1 MCNKPF
7 NMDVNQPKLLPCGHS
22 FCLFCLTTQENQTQ
36 NLGISIECPYC
47 QVKYTHVPAANY
59 ETNYEIVQVLEKVQ
73 NTLHAGNYSAMT
85 PNKSYYS
92 PFKTPNRSS
101 LLGVLP

>member
-1 MCNKPF
+1 
-7 NMDVNQPKLLPCGHS
+7 
-22 FCLFCLTTQENQTQ
+22 
-36 NLGISIECPYC
+36 
-47 QVKYTHVPAANY
+47 VPAANF

-85 PNKSYYS
+85 PSKSYYS

-101 LLGVLP
+101 LLGGLP